1 MSPYTVFPA
10 WKGATMPKSRLI
22 TRANKKREQMI
33 SAKNAYGMSDP
44 TPYEAV
50 KLIRQKEKAKARAAA
65 HGV

>member
-1 MSPYTVFPA
+1 
-10 WKGATMPKSRLI
+10 MPKSRLI

-50 KLIRQKEKAKARAAA
+50 KLIRQKERAKARAAA

>member
-1 MSPYTVFPA
+1 
-10 WKGATMPKSRLI
+10 MPKSRLI
-22 TRANKKREQMI
+22 TRENKKREQMI

-50 KLIRQKEKAKARAAA
+50 KLIRQKERKARAAA